1 MFVRPSSFRIAIVLP
16 AALAGTLAL
25 GMAAGTGSPARAASA
40 ESAATAATGALP
52 AVYPTPQQITA
63 YGPPVPLGSTVAL
76 VTGPGS
82 DASAVSALTA
92 ILKGDGVR
100 TVDTVSALGQVPAG
114 ETAIFVG
121 GPDED
126 PATTGALAALGVQD
140 ASGLPAEGYV
150 LATGRYQGR
159 PVIVLDGHDAS
170 GTYYAAQT
178 LRQLIRPQPGPGQGD
193 YVPGVRV
200 RDWPDM
206 AVRGVIEGFYGPEY
220 TDTERMEL
228 FDFMGENKMN
238 DFVYSPKDDPYLR
251 SEWQDPYP
259 ASQLAAI
266 QQLVERATAD
276 HVQFTYAL
284 SPGLSICYSSAS
296 DLNTLITKLESIYAI
311 GVRSFSI
318 PFDDITEGSFNCA
331 ADTAK
336 WGTGD
341 AASAQAQAYLLNEVD
356 ADFVK
361 THAGVQ
367 PLQMVPTEYTGES
380 DSAYK
385 TALRENLNS
394 DIVVGWTG
402 NAVIP
407 PTITTTQAQE
417 ADQVYGHQVLLW
429 DNYPVNDYTSNHL
442 LMGPY
447 VGRESGLAA
456 DLYGITANPMIESE
470 PSKLAE
476 FGAASYTWNDTNYN
490 ATAAWHAAIDQVA
503 GPRPAVRRALAALA
517 DLAYGSDLNSAQAP
531 VLTAAVQK
539 FWTAWARGDTAAAV
553 PLDAYLKVIQ
563 DIPATLPA
571 MNDPDFITETQPWL
585 DSAGDWG
592 TAARAALRML
602 VDERL
607 GDTADAA
614 NERAIA
620 QKYEDSAGTYT
631 SPLGSSGTVTV
642 SIDPGVLSGFISD
655 ALAADG

>member
-1 MFVRPSSFRIAIVLP
+1 ASVS
-16 AALAGTLAL
+16 LA
-25 GMAAGTGSPARAASA
+25 
-40 ESAATAATGALP
+40 
-52 AVYPTPQQITA
+52 AVYPTPQQMTSRGA
-63 YGPPVPLGSTVAL
+63 PVPLGSEVAL

-82 DASAVSALTA
+82 DPSAVSALTS
-92 ILKGDGVR
+92 ILRADGVA
-100 TVDTVSALGQVPAG
+100 TIDTVGSPDQAAG
-114 ETAIFVG
+114 SETAIFVG

-126 PATTGALAALGVQD
+126 PAAAGALTALKVQD

-150 LATGRYQGR
+150 LATGRDAGR

-170 GTYYAAQT
+170 GTYYAVQT
-178 LRQLIRPQPGPGQGD
+178 LRQLIRPGLAPKTGD
-193 YVPGVRV
+193 RATRGGRAATVPGVLV

-220 TDTERMEL
+220 TDTERTEL

-251 SEWQDPYP
+251 SQWQDPYP
-259 ASQLAAI
+259 AAQLDAI
-266 QQLVERATAD
+266 TQLVQRATAD

-284 SPGLSICYSSAS
+284 SPGLSVCYSSAS
-296 DLNTLITKLESIYAI
+296 DESTLVTKLESMYAI

-341 AASAQAQAYLLNEVD
+341 AASAEAQAYLLNEVD

-361 THAGVQ
+361 THSGVQ
-367 PLQMVPTEYTGES
+367 PLQMVPTEYTGEG

-385 TALRENLNS
+385 TALRQDLNS

-402 NAVIP
+402 DAVIP
-407 PTITTTQAQE
+407 PTITTAQAQE

-429 DNYPVNDYTSNHL
+429 DNYPVNDYTSSHL

-447 VGRESGLAA
+447 TGRESGLAA
-456 DLYGITANPMIESE
+456 DLYGITVNPMIESE
-470 PSKLAE
+470 PSKIAE

-490 ATAAWHAAIDQVA
+490 AQAAWHAAINAVA
-503 GPRPAVRRALAALA
+503 GPDPRARKALAALS

-531 VLTAAVQK
+531 VLTAGVQD
-539 FWTAWARGDTAAAV
+539 FWTAWDRGDTAAAGK
-553 PLDAYLKVIQ
+553 LDAYLKVIQ
-563 DIPATLPA
+563 DIPTALPA
-571 MNDPDFITETQPWL
+571 MHDPDFIGETQPWL

-592 TAARAALRML
+592 TAARAALRTL

-607 GDTADAA
+607 GDVPAAQAARATAL
-614 NERAIA
+614 
-620 QKYEDSAGTYT
+620 KYEASAGTYT
-631 SPLGSSGTVTV
+631 SPLGSDGTVTV
-642 SIDPGVLSGFISD
+642 SIDPGVIAAFIAS
-655 ALAADG
+655 ALAENDR